1 MKFYVGTCTIASET
15 PLPHD
20 WCEQLE
26 PITEQL
32 GNRVAMQAL
41 SSGRMLGSSLFD
53 NESGSYS
60 LKFGV
65 YVKDV
70 SLTTDEIIELVAEGL
85 AWWDLQQAG
94 EIELQPDVVH
104 KTLPDLSFFRDRH
117 KASKVGLSELTRLLR
132 KPEFLVDEISHMCP
146 QAEEAFERAR
156 TTRYATALS
165 EELTRIYDQPGQ
177 PGVIPVAY
185 LVHGYSAAV
194 NQDAIR
200 GLVGALRASGRLTSG
215 HIFTFDLDKTTSLC
229 GHLLANLEES
239 LTYFNE
245 SLREA
250 VRGSTCIIK
259 YGQLDHGHTF
269 NGPAQQVLQRMVEL
283 LYEIR
288 NDTQIIFVI
297 PDGKDDIEAMLRRE
311 YNAHIVALRPD
322 PIPDRRADFADTMQY
337 LRKRAA
343 KDQLQVDDALED
355 AVRAMDED
363 QRIRDAD
370 EIYNAWRDQKLVD
383 DVYPQYRDASLT
395 SKSSTALV
403 ETDPWKQLNNL
414 IGLESVKA
422 HIKREIDN
430 YRYNAEL
437 QRRGLRSNR
446 PTLHTVFRGA
456 PGTGKTEVATCYG
469 KILKH
474 EGLLSSGRVI
484 TVSGGQARNIDALFD
499 QAAGSILFIDEAY
512 AIIPTQIADLIA
524 RMESDRDRTVVILAG
539 YEEHIDRLIDSNP
552 GFRSRIG
559 SIIDFPDYS
568 VDELTEIFQLM
579 ASNLDLILPP
589 ETITRVRDILARAG
603 AREDQGNARYVRNI
617 FERALKCR
625 TQRFKSTDIHQAS
638 DQELQTLLPADI
650 QLDTTDNGD
659 KDEAVTTSARE
670 RLANLIGLDS
680 VKQLVAD
687 QINFMRIQKEKR
699 DRGLRSEFHPMHMV
713 FTGNPGTG
721 KTEVARLIAKILK
734 DEGILSV
741 GELYECGRQDLVA
754 PYVGHTAPKV
764 HSLFRKAKG
773 SVIFIDE
780 AYSLAN
786 SPGDSFGNEAIT
798 TLIDDMEKFRE
809 EVVVILAG
817 YSEEMRQLMDTNPGF
832 RSRVKFHVD
841 FPDYTPDELLQILHH
856 FAKRSGLILANGVDE
871 RVYDILQH
879 CTKTRESGNARFV
892 RTLFEN
898 AQLHQSSRLRQQGDP
913 AELSDEHLG
922 TLEPDDFQAL
932 EDRQKQ
938 RPIGFV
944 PNR

>member
-15 PLPHD
+15 PLLHD

-32 GNRVAMQAL
+32 GGRVAMQAL
-41 SSGRMLGSSLFD
+41 NSRRITNSSLYD
-53 NESGSYS
+53 DESKSYT

-94 EIELQPDVVH
+94 EIQLQPDVVR
-104 KTLPDLSFFRDRH
+104 KTLPEISLFRERH
-117 KASKVGLSELTRLLR
+117 KASKVGLAELTRLLQI
-132 KPEFLVDEISHMCP
+132 PAFLVDEISYLRP
-146 QAEEAFERAR
+146 QKDEAIEQASK
-156 TTRYATALS
+156 TRYATDLRD
-165 EELTRIYDQPGQ
+165 ELERIYNQPGQ
-177 PGVIPVAY
+177 TGVIPVAY
-185 LVHGYSAAV
+185 LLHGYSAAV

-200 GLVGALRASGRLTSG
+200 SLVGALHASGRLTSK

-229 GHLLANLEES
+229 RHLFANLEET
-239 LTYFNE
+239 LTNFNE

-250 VRGSTCIIK
+250 IRGSTCIIK

-283 LYEIR
+283 VYEIR

-297 PDGKDDIEAMLRRE
+297 PNGKGDVEAMLRRE
-311 YNAHIVALRPD
+311 YNAPIVTLRPD
-322 PIPDRRADFADTMQY
+322 PVPDKRAHFAKTMQY
-337 LRKRAA
+337 LRERAA

-355 AVRAMDED
+355 AARTMNED

-370 EIYNAWRDQKLVD
+370 EVYDAWRDQKLVD

-403 ETDPWKQLNNL
+403 ETDPWKQLNTL
-414 IGLESVKA
+414 VGLASVKQL
-422 HIKREIDN
+422 IKREVEN

-437 QRRGLRSNR
+437 QRRGLRSNQ

-484 TVSGGQARNIDALFD
+484 TVSGGQVRNIDALFD
-499 QAAGSILFIDEAY
+499 RAAGSVLFIDEAY
-512 AIIPTQIADLIA
+512 ALSTTLIADLIA
-524 RMESDRDRTVVILAG
+524 RMEADRDRTVVILAG
-539 YEEHIDRLIDSNP
+539 YTEHMDRLIDSNP

-568 VDELTEIFQLM
+568 LDELIEIFQLM
-579 ASNLDLILPP
+579 ASSLDLILPP

-617 FERALKCR
+617 FEHALKRR
-625 TQRFKSTDIHQAS
+625 TQRFKSADIPQAS
-638 DQELQTLLPADI
+638 DEALQTLLPADI
-650 QLDTTDNGD
+650 EPDTTDNGD
-659 KDEAVTTSARE
+659 NNEAASTSARE

-741 GELYECGRQDLVA
+741 GDLYECGRQDLVA
-754 PYVGHTAPKV
+754 QYVGHTAPKV
-764 HSLFRKAKG
+764 HNLFRKAKG

-786 SPGDSFGNEAIT
+786 SPGDPFGDEAIT

-817 YSEEMRQLMDTNPGF
+817 YTDEMSQLMDTNPGF
-832 RSRVKFHVD
+832 RSRVKFHVE
-841 FPDYTPDELLQILHH
+841 FPDYRPEELLQILHH
-856 FAKRSGLILANGVDE
+856 FAKRSEIVLANGVDE

-892 RTLFEN
+892 RKLFEN

-913 AELSDEHLG
+913 AELSDEHLR
-922 TLEPDDFQAL
+922 TLEPEDFQAPK
-932 EDRQKQ
+932 DRQKQ
-938 RPIGFV
+938 RTIGFT
-944 PNR
+944 PNA